1 MLQFEEREFLRF
13 YICTP
18 YKKPAALI
26 PENQVFN
33 ILFSTAR
40 VKIEHVNRVLKAQFG
55 SLKGLRIH
63 VKKLDDF
70 VRINEWIVVC
80 IILYNIL
87 HSFNDEW
94 DEYIDEEEVED
105 EASRPHADTT
115 QDDNLRTS
123 VQLNLL
129 NWYYK

>member
-1 MLQFEEREFLRF
+1 MRWKWGIGILKSRF
-13 YICTP
+13 
-18 YKKPAALI
+18 
-26 PENQVFN
+26 
-33 ILFSTAR
+33 S
-40 VKIEHVNRVLKAQFG
+40 
-55 SLKGLRIH
+55 SLKGVRIQ

-94 DEYIDEEEVED
+94 EEDIDEEDEED
-105 EASRPHADTT
+105 EATRPNADTT
-115 QDDNLRTS
+115 QGDNLRAS